1 MSAKSSARPAR
12 PWYVDGL
19 TAGAFFFQALVLGRW
34 LRMVPPAAFFVFT
47 VSAGA
52 GWFFARS
59 AWRGL
64 LDGRK

>member
-1 MSAKSSARPAR
+1 
-12 PWYVDGL
+12 VDAA
-19 TAGAFFFQALVLGRW
+19 TAGAFFFQAIVMSRW
-34 LRMVPPAAFFVFT
+34 LRGIPAAALFVFI

-64 LDGRK
+64 LTARK